1 MNSRGFPR
9 HILYVYHVNW
19 GKPNRGINFK
29 VMHAHVLTKNGPP
42 PLSKYPFRSMY
53 VTLEMES
60 MRHAQRP

>member
-9 HILYVYHVNW
+9 YILYVYHVNW

-42 PLSKYPFRSMY
+42 PCLNILLGPCM
-53 VTLEMES
+53 L
-60 MRHAQRP
+60 H